1 MITYKELKEGF
12 VQLNKDLRTPGFLPP
27 GQKKPKLSLGQRM
40 SGAIAKRGGVERYD
54 RYDKGSPKVKRDVIQ
69 KELEYYLSDRY
80 NVKSYKELSKNQR
93 DELLDDL
100 DDKFSH
106 NTKTYKKG
114 SIKIVNGKVK

>member
-1 MITYKELKEGF
+1 MKTYREYIDKDSYNFKWEGRRIKTVAF
-12 VQLNKDLRTPGFLPP
+12 DMKSKGKIGGDSDA
-27 GQKKPKLSLGQRM
+27 KKT
-40 SGAIAKRGGVERYD
+40 RGGVERYD
-54 RYDKGSPKVKRDVIQ
+54 KYDKGSPKVKKDIIQ

-100 DDKFSH
+100 DDKFSY

-114 SIKIVNGKVK
+114 SLKIVNGKVK